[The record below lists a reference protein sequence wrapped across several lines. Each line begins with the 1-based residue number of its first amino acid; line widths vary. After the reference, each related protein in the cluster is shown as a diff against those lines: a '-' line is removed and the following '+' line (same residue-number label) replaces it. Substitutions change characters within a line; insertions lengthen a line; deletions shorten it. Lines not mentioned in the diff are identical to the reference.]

1 MAENAAPPA
10 KTEEKR
16 SWADEESDEEKEA
29 AAPPSQAAD
38 EAQPS
43 ELKKIESLSI
53 SDGKDSGDRL
63 LDDPDDSEIKA
74 VRLRIIVLDI
84 VQSDVRVF
92 ELFYSDWV

>member
-1 MAENAAPPA
+1 MAENAVPPV

-16 SWADEESDEEKEA
+16 SWADEEKEA

-53 SDGKDSGDRL
+53 SDGKDSGECL

-74 VRLRIIVLDI
+74 VRLRIIVFDI
-84 VQSDVRVF
+84 V
-92 ELFYSDWV
+92 